1 MTTISQMQPSPQI
14 LLAAL
19 LFLTC
24 LAGCQ
29 RSVPGPVAGPALQGQ
44 AIDAPATPKPPKQV
58 VAPGIQQQAPTDPA
72 ARAAMAAEAPDPVV
86 KDGFSPVTFATLSD
100 FVYQTDMNGRLTP
113 ESSLPEEISKL
124 DNTAVAVSGF
134 VMPIEFKGDK
144 VSSMILVRN
153 QLLCC
158 FGEEPSLNEWMFVN
172 IDPPVEA
179 TMDVPVT
186 LFGTL
191 YASPDREGD
200 QVLSLYRMQAQ
211 AMEAIR

>member
-1 MTTISQMQPSPQI
+1 MITISQMQPLTKI

-19 LFLTC
+19 LLLGC

-29 RSVPGPVAGPALQGQ
+29 RSRPGSVAGPALQGQ
-44 AIDAPATPKPPKQV
+44 AIDAPATPKPSRQA
-58 VAPGIQQQAPTDPA
+58 VAPGQQQAPSDPA

-86 KDGFSPVTFATLSD
+86 KEGFTPLTFATLSD

-113 ESSLPEEISKL
+113 ESSLPEEIAKL